1 MGLDERGRLRANRRD
16 ATMRYAALIDAHG
29 ERLIAEFPDCPGCQA
44 SSGTPDGIIPAARTA
59 LHRWL
64 EACLIDG
71 TTPPRPSVA
80 VVSRDWFEWIDVEAG
95 LARRLLLHWAV
106 ARRIS
111 RGELARRAGV
121 SEDAIATMQDESVA
135 PTADLLDH
143 VARALGVVGESAHV
157 PPPSTR
163 PERPRTRAPRTA
175 APRRQSRER
184 RTR

>member
-1 MGLDERGRLRANRRD
+1 
-16 ATMRYAALIDAHG
+16 MRYAALIDAHG
-29 ERLIAEFPDCPGCQA
+29 DRLIAEFPDCPGCQA
-44 SSGTPDGIIPAARTA
+44 TGATPEAVVAAARTA

-64 EACLIDG
+64 ESSLIDG
-71 TTPPRPSVA
+71 TSPPRPSVA
-80 VVSRDWFEWIDVEAG
+80 VVSRDWFEWIDVDPE

-121 SEDAIATMQDESVA
+121 SEDAIASLQDERVP
-135 PTADLLDH
+135 PTSDLLDG

-157 PPPSTR
+157 PPPSAR
-163 PERPRTRAPRTA
+163 SERPRARPPRTPAPR
-175 APRRQSRER
+175 PRRTRER